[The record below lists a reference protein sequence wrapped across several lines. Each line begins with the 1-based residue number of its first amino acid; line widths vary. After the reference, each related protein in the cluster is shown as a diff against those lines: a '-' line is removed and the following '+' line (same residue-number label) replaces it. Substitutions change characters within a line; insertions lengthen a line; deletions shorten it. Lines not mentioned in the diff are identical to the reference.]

1 MVRRTRSKK
10 PQRTNKRNTR
20 GRKQYGGNRDIISV
34 KSWIDKVKLH
44 PAYTKVDTKYQHL
57 DTREQVSFRLGEYTM
72 NDLKDL
78 SLKLP
83 NRPEGS
89 TSVEVQWD
97 VNNDSGATAPKL
109 DIRSLAATLYDK
121 WNPFFGVTPSPTPS
135 EFKEYI
141 TTNMSDDPEIADQDP
156 DFRIAANFLME
167 SENKLRR
174 IGYVDTIERLTE
186 GEKYPLFVWF
196 LMMNQPD
203 KPEKSAPAFIPK
215 AAANVEMAEEGNVQ
229 MAEEGN
235 VQMAEEGAV
244 QITEPAPASPTK

>member
-1 MVRRTRSKK
+1 
-10 PQRTNKRNTR
+10 
-20 GRKQYGGNRDIISV
+20 
-34 KSWIDKVKLH
+34 VKLH
-44 PAYTKVDTKYQHL
+44 PAYTKVDAKYRHL
-57 DTREQVSFRLGEYTM
+57 DTREQVSYRLGEYTM

-97 VNNDSGATAPKL
+97 VNNDSGTTEPKL
-109 DIRSLAATLYDK
+109 DIRSLAATLYDR
-121 WNPFFGVTPSPTPS
+121 WSLFFGVTPSPTPA

-141 TTNMSDDPEIADQDP
+141 ATYLSDDPEIDDQDP
-156 DFRIAANFLME
+156 DFRIAANYLVE

-186 GEKYPLFVWF
+186 GDKYPLFVWF

-203 KPEKSAPAFIPK
+203 KPEKSTPAFIPK
-215 AAANVEMAEEGNVQ
+215 DTPNVVMSDVQ
-229 MAEEGN
+229 MAEE
-235 VQMAEEGAV
+235 ETV
-244 QITEPAPASPTK
+244 QITEPAPASLIK

>member
-1 MVRRTRSKK
+1 MVRRTRGKKSK
-10 PQRTNKRNTR
+10 RVNKRNTR
-20 GRKQYGGNRDIISV
+20 GKKQRGGNQDIISV

-44 PAYTKVDTKYQHL
+44 PAYTKVDAKYQHS
-57 DTREQVSFRLGEYTM
+57 DTREQASYRLGEYTM

-97 VNNDSGATAPKL
+97 VNIDSGNTAPKL

-121 WNPFFGVTPSPTPS
+121 WSPFLGVTPSPTPA

-141 TTNMSDDPEIADQDP
+141 TTNMSDDPEITDQDP
-156 DFRIAANFLME
+156 DFRVAANYLVE

-174 IGYVDTIERLTE
+174 IGDVDTIERLTE
-186 GEKYPLFVWF
+186 GDKYPLFVWF

-215 AAANVEMAEEGNVQ
+215 AAANVEIAEEGNVQ
-229 MAEEGN
+229 MVEEEN
-235 VQMAEEGAV
+235 V
-244 QITEPAPASPTK
+244 QITEPAPASLTK